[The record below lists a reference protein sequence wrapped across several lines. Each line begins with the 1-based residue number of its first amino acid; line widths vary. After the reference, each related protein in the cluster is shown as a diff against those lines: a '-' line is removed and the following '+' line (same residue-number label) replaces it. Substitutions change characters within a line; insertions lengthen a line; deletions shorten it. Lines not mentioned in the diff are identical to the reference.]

1 MAPEKIQS
9 MGPVA
14 RRRRELF
21 VPTVTLEAGSPVPL
35 CEQLR
40 AQLVAAVR
48 RHGRAG
54 ARLPST
60 RLLARM
66 LRVSR
71 NTILAAYEELAAD
84 GLIEG
89 RPGSGMVIAARPR
102 GAMSDFDPLRALR
115 DAQYPNRTV
124 AFEDPDG
131 SSVYL
136 IY

>member
-1 MAPEKIQS
+1 ME
-9 MGPVA
+9 PVA
-14 RRRRELF
+14 ERTGELF
-21 VPTVTLEAGSPVPL
+21 VPSVTLDRTSTIAM

-40 AQLVAAVR
+40 TQLAAAIR
-48 RHGRAG
+48 REGRAG

-71 NTILAAYEELAAD
+71 NTILTAYEELAAD

-89 RPGSGMVIAARPR
+89 RPGSGMVIASRPP
-102 GAMSDFDPLRALR
+102 GAMSAFDPQRALR
-115 DAQYPNRTV
+115 DAQYPSRTV
-124 AFEDPDG
+124 TFEDPDG
-131 SSVYL
+131 SPLYL